1 MIGETSE
8 VTSADTG
15 NVDTLKE
22 TIKSKQDFHKYWMSA
37 IELATKTER
46 DWREDAKTAISQFR
60 SDRSGYRVAKFN
72 ILYANMQTVCP
83 AIYNSMPT
91 ADVRARFGEAM
102 PVEPPPA
109 QMGHNG
115 GPAMQPDP
123 AVIAATSA
131 AQADAERK
139 NKDRSNV
146 SQVIERAISVQSDL
160 YDYDDAL
167 KAAVKDRELLG
178 RAVTRLRVNTVNGP
192 DVTDQETGNAIP
204 GAVVSKHITWEPVIW
219 DDFRL
224 GPAKRWPDTPWI
236 AFHWVF
242 TRDELEGL
250 NPELAWKVNLDA
262 TVEGQP
268 DKDAQ
273 TPDTFKRANVW
284 EIWDRS
290 KRKVYWIAES
300 YDQGPLKIEDD
311 PYGLLG
317 FFPVPKPRLAIE
329 TTDTQVPICP
339 FMVWQAQQEEMNS
352 LTRRI
357 GALIKVIKWRG
368 IYDGAFES
376 AVKAMKGLDEG
387 EMAPAPD
394 ASRALVQGDIE
405 KAFWLMPIEQAVAT
419 LKQLYES
426 REMCKQVIYELTG
439 VADILR
445 GSTKASET
453 LGAQELKAQWG
464 SLRLQSAQ
472 QDIQLH
478 ARDLMRMTADL
489 MAEHFTPEEFEMMTG
504 IALNDE
510 QLRLLKSDMRREF
523 NIDIETDGTIKADL
537 GKQQEN
543 VGGFVQGLATYFTAI
558 GPAVQAGYMTP
569 PEAVGLART
578 FARNFKL
585 GRQADHILDE
595 WQKRL
600 DAKSKEPPAP
610 PPPDPKLQV
619 EQLKAQ
625 TAAQGA
631 QVEMQKTQMQGQIDQ
646 QTMTQEAQ
654 LKQAEFDMRMQE
666 MQAEQQRA
674 REAHAMEMQKLQAEA
689 AITVGQHALAADEQ
703 ARARQ
708 MGQESHAMGLQAMR
722 AKQDAA
728 KGKPNGRA
736 K

>member
-1 MIGETSE
+1 
-8 VTSADTG
+8 
-15 NVDTLKE
+15 
-22 TIKSKQDFHKYWMSA
+22 
-37 IELATKTER
+37 
-46 DWREDAKTAISQFR
+46 
-60 SDRSGYRVAKFN
+60 
-72 ILYANMQTVCP
+72 
-83 AIYNSMPT
+83 
-91 ADVRARFGEAM
+91 
-102 PVEPPPA
+102 
-109 QMGHNG
+109 
-115 GPAMQPDP
+115 
-123 AVIAATSA
+123 
-131 AQADAERK
+131 
-139 NKDRSNV
+139 
-146 SQVIERAISVQSDL
+146 
-160 YDYDDAL
+160 
-167 KAAVKDRELLG
+167 LLG
-178 RAVTRLRVNTVNGP
+178 RAVTRLRLNLVNGP
-192 DVTDQETGNAIP
+192 DETDQETGNEIP

-224 GPAKRWPDTPWI
+224 GPAKRWQDTPWI

-250 NPELAWKVNLDA
+250 NPELASKVNLDA

-268 DKDAQ
+268 DKDAL

-290 KRKVYWIAES
+290 KRKIYWLAES

-311 PYGLLG
+311 PYKLLG
-317 FFPVPKPRLAIE
+317 FFPIPKPRLAIE

-339 FMVWQAQQEEMNS
+339 FMVWQAQQAEMNS

-357 GALIKVIKWRG
+357 GALINAIKFRG
-368 IYDGAFES
+368 IYDGAFEN
-376 AVKAMKGLDEG
+376 AVKAMKNLDEG

-394 ASRALVQGDIE
+394 AARALVQGDIE

-489 MAEHFTPEEFEMMTG
+489 MAEHFTPEELEAMTG
-504 IALNDE
+504 IALTPE
-510 QLRLLKSDMRREF
+510 QVKLLKTDISREF

-543 VGGFVQGLATYFTAI
+543 VGGFVQGLGSYFEAV

-600 DAKSKEPPAP
+600 DAKAKEPPQP
-610 PPPDPKLQV
+610 PPVDPQIEIDAQKAEAEAMERQERLKLDAQEAMGKHQIEQAKLQQDGQHKMATLDQQA
-619 EQLKAQ
+619 EYNAKQLELRERELALKQDDIAARTMQHRETLAYQKQADRRHLMAMSQKKAGQEPEASDDDPMIELDYEAEERKEKKALIEAILAQGQAIGNGLEGLGGGLKALS
-625 TAAQGA
+625 
-631 QVEMQKTQMQGQIDQ
+631 D
-646 QTMTQEAQ
+646 
-654 LKQAEFDMRMQE
+654 
-666 MQAEQQRA
+666 
-674 REAHAMEMQKLQAEA
+674 
-689 AITVGQHALAADEQ
+689 AIMAPTELVRGPD
-703 ARARQ
+703 
-708 MGQESHAMGLQAMR
+708 
-722 AKQDAA
+722 
-728 KGKPNGRA
+728 GRA
-736 K
+736 AGSRKMVNGGSN

>member
-1 MIGETSE
+1 MIGQTDN

-15 NVDTLKE
+15 TVDTLAK
-22 TIKSKQDFHKYWMSA
+22 TIKSQQDFHRYWMSA
-37 IELATKTER
+37 IELAGKTEK
-46 DWREDAKTAISQFR
+46 DWREDAKTALQAFR
-60 SDRSGYRVAKFN
+60 SDRDGWRVSKFN
-72 ILYANMQTVCP
+72 ILYANIQTTCP
-83 AIYNSMPT
+83 AIYNSMPSP
-91 ADVRARFGEAM
+91 DVRARFGEAM
-102 PVEPPPA
+102 PVEPPPPA
-109 QMGHNG
+109 MGHNG

-123 AVIAATSA
+123 AVIAATTA
-131 AQADAERK
+131 AQAEADRK
-139 NKDRSNV
+139 NRDRSNV
-146 SQVIERAISVQSDL
+146 SQTIERAVSVQSDL

-178 RAVTRLRVNTVNGP
+178 RAVTRLRVNVVNGP
-192 DVTDQETGNAIP
+192 GVTDQETGNEIP

-224 GPAKRWPDTPWI
+224 GPAKRWADTPWI

-268 DKDAQ
+268 DKDAP

-284 EIWDRS
+284 EIWDKS

-311 PYGLLG
+311 PYRLIG
-317 FFPVPKPRLAIE
+317 FFPIPKPRLAIE

-339 FMVWQAQQEEMNS
+339 FMVWQSQQEEMNS

-357 GALIKVIKWRG
+357 GALINVIKWRG

-376 AVKAMKGLDEG
+376 AVKAMKGLEEG
-387 EMAPAPD
+387 DLAPAPD
-394 ASRALVQGDIE
+394 AARMLVNGDIE

-419 LKQLYES
+419 LRQLYES
-426 REMCKQVIYELTG
+426 REICKQVIYELTG

-445 GSTKASET
+445 GSTKANET

-489 MAEHFTPEEFEMMTG
+489 MAEHFTPEELEAMTG
-504 IALNDE
+504 IRLTPE
-510 QLRLLKSDMRREF
+510 QVQLLKTDISREF

-537 GKQQEN
+537 GRQQEN
-543 VGGFVQGLATYFTAI
+543 VGGFVAGLGSYFEAV

-600 DAKSKEPPAP
+600 DAKAKEPPAP

-619 EQLKAQ
+619 EQIKAQ
-625 TAAQGA
+625 TAQ
-631 QVEMQKTQMQGQIDQ
+631 TQAEAEIARTQTQGQIDQ
-646 QTMTQEAQ
+646 QTMSQEAQ
-654 LKQAEFDMRMQE
+654 LKQAEFEMRMQE

-689 AITVGQHALAADEQ
+689 VLTVGQHALAADEQ
-703 ARARQ
+703 ARARE
-708 MGQESHAMGLQAMR
+708 MGQESHAMGLQALR
-722 AKQDAA
+722 AKQEAA
-728 KGKPNGRA
+728 KGKPNGRL

>member
-1 MIGETSE
+1 MIGETSD

-15 NVDTLKE
+15 TVDTLQK
-22 TIKSKQDFHKYWMSA
+22 TIKSKQDFHRYWMSA
-37 IELATKTER
+37 IELATKTEKE
-46 DWREDAKTAISQFR
+46 WREDAKTAISQFR
-60 SDRSGYRVAKFN
+60 SDRDGYRAAKFN
-72 ILYANMQTVCP
+72 ILYANIQTVCP

-102 PVEPPPA
+102 PVEPPPVPQNDPQA
-109 QMGHNG
+109 QQM
-115 GPAMQPDP
+115 
-123 AVIAATSA
+123 AVQATSA
-131 AQADAERK
+131 AQAQSEQV
-139 NKDRSNV
+139 NKDRGNV
-146 SQVIERAISVQSDL
+146 SQVIERAISVQADL

-178 RAVTRLRVNTVNGP
+178 RAVTRLRVNQVMGP
-192 DVTDQETGNAIP
+192 DTTDQESGNAIP
-204 GAVVSKHITWEPVIW
+204 GAVVSQHITWEPVIW
-219 DDFRL
+219 DDFRV
-224 GPAKRWPDTPWI
+224 GPAKRWADTPWI

-250 NPELAWKVNLDA
+250 NEELAWKVNLDA

-268 DKDAQ
+268 DKDAS

-290 KRKVYWIAES
+290 KRKVYWLAES
-300 YDQGPLKIEDD
+300 YDQGPLKVEDD
-311 PYGLLG
+311 PYRLLG
-317 FFPVPKPRLAIE
+317 FFPVPRPRLAIE

-339 FMVWQAQQEEMNS
+339 FMVWQAQQDEMNS

-368 IYDGAFES
+368 IYDGAFEN

-394 ASRALVQGDIE
+394 AARALVQGDIE
-405 KAFWLMPIEQAVAT
+405 KAFWLMPIEQAVSV

-489 MAEHFTPEEFEMMTG
+489 MAEHFRPEELEMMTG
-504 IALNDE
+504 ISLTPE
-510 QLRLLKSDMRREF
+510 QLKLFKTDMRREF

-543 VGGFVQGLATYFTAI
+543 VGGFVQGLATYFAAI
-558 GPAVQAGYMTP
+558 GPAVEAGYMTP

-600 DAKSKEPPAP
+600 DAKAKEPPAP
-610 PPPDPKLQV
+610 PQPDPRMQV
-619 EQLKAQ
+619 EQIKAQ
-625 TAAQGA
+625 TAQQQAQA
-631 QVEMQKTQMQGQIDQ
+631 EIAKTQMQGQIDQ

-674 REAHAMEMQKLQAEA
+674 RETHAMEMQKLQADATIA
-689 AITVGQHALAADEQ
+689 AGKHALAVDQQ
-703 ARARQ
+703 ARAHE
-708 MGQESHAMGLQAMR
+708 MGRESHAQGLEALE
-722 AKQDAA
+722 AKRK
-728 KGKPNGRA
+728 KGPPK
-736 K
+736 

>member
-1 MIGETSE
+1 MIGQTDN

-15 NVDTLKE
+15 TVDTLAK
-22 TIKSKQDFHKYWMSA
+22 TIKSQQDFHKYWMSA
-37 IELATKTER
+37 IELAGKTEK
-46 DWREDAKTAISQFR
+46 DWREDAKTALRAFR
-60 SDRSGYRVAKFN
+60 SDRDGWRVSKFN
-72 ILYANMQTVCP
+72 ILYANIQTTCP
-83 AIYNSMPT
+83 AIYNSMPSP
-91 ADVRARFGEAM
+91 DVRARFGEAM

-109 QMGHNG
+109 AMGHNG

-123 AVIAATSA
+123 AVIAATTA
-131 AQADAERK
+131 AQAEADRK
-139 NKDRSNV
+139 NRDRSNV
-146 SQVIERAISVQSDL
+146 SQTIERAVSVQSDL

-178 RAVTRLRVNTVNGP
+178 RAVTRLRVNVVNGP
-192 DVTDQETGNAIP
+192 GVTDQETGNEIP

-224 GPAKRWPDTPWI
+224 GPAKRWADTPWI

-268 DKDAQ
+268 DKDAP

-284 EIWDRS
+284 EIWDKS

-311 PYGLLG
+311 PYRLIG
-317 FFPVPKPRLAIE
+317 FFPIPKPRLAIE

-339 FMVWQAQQEEMNS
+339 FMVWQSQQEEMNS

-357 GALIKVIKWRG
+357 GALINVIKWRG

-376 AVKAMKGLDEG
+376 AVKAMKGLEEG
-387 EMAPAPD
+387 DLAPAPD
-394 ASRALVQGDIE
+394 AARMLVNGDIE

-419 LKQLYES
+419 LRQLYES
-426 REMCKQVIYELTG
+426 REICKQVIYELTG

-445 GSTKASET
+445 GSTKANET

-489 MAEHFTPEEFEMMTG
+489 MAEHFTPEELEAMTG
-504 IALNDE
+504 IRLTPE
-510 QLRLLKSDMRREF
+510 QVQLLKTDISREF

-537 GKQQEN
+537 GRQQEN
-543 VGGFVQGLATYFTAI
+543 VGGFVAGLGSYFEAV

-600 DAKSKEPPAP
+600 DAKAKEPPAP

-619 EQLKAQ
+619 EQIKAQ
-625 TAAQGA
+625 TAQTQAEA
-631 QVEMQKTQMQGQIDQ
+631 EIARTQMQGQIDQ
-646 QTMTQEAQ
+646 QTMSQEAQ
-654 LKQAEFDMRMQE
+654 LKQAEFEMRMQE

-689 AITVGQHALAADEQ
+689 AVTLGQHALAADEQ
-703 ARARQ
+703 ARARE
-708 MGQESHAMGLQAMR
+708 MGQESHAMGLQALR
-722 AKQDAA
+722 AKQEAA
-728 KGKPNGRA
+728 KGKPNGRL